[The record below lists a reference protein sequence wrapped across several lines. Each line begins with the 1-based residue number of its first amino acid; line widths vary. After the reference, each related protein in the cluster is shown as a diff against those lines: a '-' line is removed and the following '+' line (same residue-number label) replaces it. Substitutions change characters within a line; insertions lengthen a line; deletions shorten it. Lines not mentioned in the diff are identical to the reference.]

1 MKVSKTDIV
10 KAMASAIN
18 MTMGSPCDVSVAL
31 TSTQKYKLTF
41 EGFPVYPSGSGY
53 LILTFPQDFF
63 EVNDL
68 NEIRCRQLSQC
79 EIQLFNGKTENTT
92 KALVH
97 TNIFD
102 DGHPCLGGSNGVLI
116 NSIPTLASYF
126 ISAALRRNMTGQSF
140 LSPTTRKYGNTPA
153 EMAEFKEKV
162 RNLLAKK
169 IRRDIVDMDTVDIYD
184 AFSENFR
191 DAYRAVV
198 R

>member
-41 EGFPVYPSGSGY
+41 EGFPVYPSGDGY

-63 EVNDL
+63 ELNDW
-68 NEIRCRQLSQC
+68 NEIKCRQLLQT
-79 EIQLFNGKTENTT
+79 EIRLFNGKTENTT
-92 KALVH
+92 KALIH

-102 DGHPCLGGSNGVLI
+102 DGHPCLGQPNGVLI

-126 ISAALRRNMTGQSF
+126 ISAALRRNMTRQSF